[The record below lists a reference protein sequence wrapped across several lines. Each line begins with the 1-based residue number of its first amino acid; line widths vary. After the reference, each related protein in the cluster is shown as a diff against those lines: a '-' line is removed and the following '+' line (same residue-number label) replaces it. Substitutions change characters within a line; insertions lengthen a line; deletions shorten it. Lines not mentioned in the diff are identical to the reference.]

1 MVVGRFVM
9 EISFK
14 TLSSLYY
21 IINIKKANNESYYS
35 NKCNRNAEDRL
46 VLKIRHRTFTEITQ
60 VSSLTQENLCRCKK

>member
-35 NKCNRNAEDRL
+35 NKQ
-46 VLKIRHRTFTEITQ
+46 RT
-60 VSSLTQENLCRCKK
+60 VSF